1 MTRRLRVLIVDDHP
15 VVRRGLMEILAE
27 APDVAEVGEVED
39 PKQVR
44 DLASSH
50 RWDVVVLDLGLPGRG
65 GLEVLKDLHQDQ
77 PKLPVLILSMQA
89 EDQYAVRALRAG
101 AAGYLT
107 KEAAPGNLLDAIRK
121 VTAGG
126 RYISP
131 AVADHLA
138 VQLTIDATRPLHESL
153 SDREFEVLRLIAS
166 GRTVGDIAEHLSL
179 SVKTIST
186 YRARILEKMGMHN
199 NAELILYAI
208 RNNLSD

>member
-1 MTRRLRVLIVDDHP
+1 MSRRLRVLIVDDHP
-15 VVRRGLMEILAE
+15 VVRRGLKEILAE
-27 APDVAEVGEVED
+27 APDVAEVGEAQD
-39 PKQVR
+39 PRQAR

-77 PKLPVLILSMQA
+77 PNLPVLILSMQA

-131 AVADHLA
+131 SVAEHLA
-138 VQLTIDATRPLHESL
+138 SHLTLDATRPLHESL

-199 NAELILYAI
+199 NAELMRYAVTN
-208 RNNLSD
+208 RLSD